1 MAKAAIGQW
10 AKTRGKTLHKRKKN
24 PNSSSSP
31 VAKTTLETFF
41 PPNVRQDDGNSNST
55 ELLEMASDSVP
66 IEGDFSTASE
76 SDTLTVSKQEIIEIH
91 KDLHRSLRETVEEL
105 IQPLDKKLENFMTEL
120 RDTTQK
126 ADANTAK
133 CTSLQEKVN
142 KLQATEAAMN
152 TRLLLLENRWRQHNL
167 KFRGFEEGAEENT
180 ELSTFIAKWLAHV
193 LQLED
198 GVAPAIAK
206 AYRLGPLA

>member
-1 MAKAAIGQW
+1 
-10 AKTRGKTLHKRKKN
+10 
-24 PNSSSSP
+24 
-31 VAKTTLETFF
+31 
-41 PPNVRQDDGNSNST
+41 
-55 ELLEMASDSVP
+55 MASDSAP
-66 IEGDFSTASE
+66 IEGDFSTVLE

-142 KLQATEAAMN
+142 KLQATEAATN

-180 ELSTFIAKWLAHV
+180 ELYKEKIRFRWSPSSDIIVYKNGAQLLAHDV
-193 LQLED
+193 ASGKDLLKACGIEISPEED
-198 GVAPAIAK
+198 K
-206 AYRLGPLA
+206 LLDT